1 VLNAGEVGAHRTRGT
16 LTAHEA
22 SVRAQVTQEMLLL
35 LLFLI
40 SCQHIVVLSAEIPEV
55 AEV

>member
-1 VLNAGEVGAHRTRGT
+1 
-16 LTAHEA
+16 
-22 SVRAQVTQEMLLL
+22 LLL

-40 SCQHIVVLSAEIPEV
+40 SCQHIVVLSAQIPEV